1 MKNIEILE
9 ESISI
14 KKKKSDIQDFAES
27 STEMFGGKK
36 EEIEAICH
44 IWLLD
49 TIFETFGRNV
59 TIEKIQDDEEHFKL
73 LVDTNTLGF
82 KMWAMRNIDLV
93 EVKRPI
99 GLRNEMQEVIKNAMK
114 KYEI

>member
-1 MKNIEILE
+1 MEYRYNPNGVC
-9 ESISI
+9 
-14 KKKKSDIQDFAES
+14 

>member
-1 MKNIEILE
+1 MQRI
-9 ESISI
+9 
-14 KKKKSDIQDFAES
+14 
-27 STEMFGGKK
+27 GK
-36 EEIEAICH
+36 EEIEAVCNKM
-44 IWLLD
+44 LLNA
-49 TIFETFGRNV
+49 IFDIFGKNV
-59 TIEKIQDDEEHFKL
+59 TIEKIPGDEENFKL
-73 LVDTNTLGF
+73 LVDSNPMGF

>member
-1 MKNIEILE
+1 MLLNAIF
-9 ESISI
+9 
-14 KKKKSDIQDFAES
+14 DI
-27 STEMFGGKK
+27 FGK
-36 EEIEAICH
+36 
-44 IWLLD
+44 
-49 TIFETFGRNV
+49 NV
-59 TIEKIQDDEEHFKL
+59 TIEKIPGDEENFKL
-73 LVDTNTLGF
+73 LVDSNPMGF

>member
-1 MKNIEILE
+1 
-9 ESISI
+9 
-14 KKKKSDIQDFAES
+14 
-27 STEMFGGKK
+27 MFGGEK

-59 TIEKIQDDEEHFKL
+59 TIEKIPNDEEYFKL
-73 LVDTNTLGF
+73 LVDTNTMGF

-99 GLRNEMQEVIKNAMK
+99 TLRNEMQEVVKNAMK